1 MPVVAFR
8 VASRTELG
16 GPIKGFEWRYKVYD
30 YDFSEKYQGFERELR
45 RLGQGFQK
53 KSIIS

>member
-1 MPVVAFR
+1 MLVIAFR

-16 GPIKGFEWRYKVYD
+16 GLIKGSEWRYKVYY
-30 YDFSEKYQGFERELR
+30 YDFGKKYQGFERELR
-45 RLGQGFQK
+45 QRGQGFQK